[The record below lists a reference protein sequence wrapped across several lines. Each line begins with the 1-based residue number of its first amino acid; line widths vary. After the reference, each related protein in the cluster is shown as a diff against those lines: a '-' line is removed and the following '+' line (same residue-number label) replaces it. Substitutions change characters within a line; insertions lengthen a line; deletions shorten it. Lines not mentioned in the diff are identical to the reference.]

1 MIKEAAL
8 ERFKYWEQMELYI
21 LFYQKPKKKKEL
33 SSKGIP
39 APGIKS

>member
-21 LFYQKPKKKKEL
+21 LFYQKPKKKRNYPLKASQHQE
-33 SSKGIP
+33 
-39 APGIKS
+39 